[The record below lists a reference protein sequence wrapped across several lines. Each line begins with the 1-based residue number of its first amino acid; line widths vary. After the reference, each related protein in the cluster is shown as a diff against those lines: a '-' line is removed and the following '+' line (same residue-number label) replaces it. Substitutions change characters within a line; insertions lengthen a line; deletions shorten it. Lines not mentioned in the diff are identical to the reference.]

1 MAAPYVT
8 GPEITAAVGNA
19 SPSAADI
26 AWAAKCAAAIEAI
39 ITDRLDGAT
48 PSADLEAR
56 LHVAAELDGAALY
69 LTRDA
74 PQGVYNVGV
83 DGTAI
88 RIGSSQ
94 SRALDNVF
102 LPGIA

>member
-8 GPEITAAVGNA
+8 GAEILTAVGN
-19 SPSAADI
+19 SPGSAEDQ

-39 ITDRLDGAT
+39 ITDRLDGTT
-48 PSADLEAR
+48 PTADFEAR

-69 LTRDA
+69 TTRSS
-74 PQGVYNVGV
+74 PHGVLSIGP
-83 DGTAI
+83 DGSAV
-88 RIGSSQ
+88 RLGSSQ

-102 LPGIA
+102 LPGIG

>member
-8 GPEITAAVGNA
+8 GAEILVNVGN
-19 SPSAADI
+19 SPGSATDQ

-39 ITDRLDGAT
+39 IIDRLDGAT